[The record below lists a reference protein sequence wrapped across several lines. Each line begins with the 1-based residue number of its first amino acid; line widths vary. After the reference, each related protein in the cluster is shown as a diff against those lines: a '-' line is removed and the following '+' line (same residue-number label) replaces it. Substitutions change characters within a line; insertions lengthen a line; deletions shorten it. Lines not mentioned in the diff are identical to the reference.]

1 MDVPRLLAMNQ
12 YWASHPPLHMMI
24 QGFLGIEPKPEVSA
38 EAESSEDQDAQLEA
52 LMAQFG

>member
-1 MDVPRLLAMNQ
+1 
-12 YWASHPPLHMMI
+12 MMI